1 MKKPTTIMIVLLILI
16 GCETSN
22 KTEYKIENKER
33 EEPKNISYIVAHV
46 YYEYPYIFSENRFD
60 HVTALDVEMKGEIIV
75 SNIEE
80 IENYNKDKGQKIL
93 DKVYNEVYTRMR
105 RRDEYYKLNDLKKI
119 YDAENKRRASTF
131 KSMIMD
137 SKLKVF
143 NSYTEASEYR
153 RLILN

>member
-1 MKKPTTIMIVLLILI
+1 MRKLK
-16 GCETSN
+16 
-22 KTEYKIENKER
+22 KTENKIENR
-33 EEPKNISYIVAHV
+33 ELQKPKNISYVVANV

-60 HVTALDVEMKGEIIV
+60 HVIALDVEMKGEIIV

-80 IENYNKDKGQKIL
+80 IENYNKDKGQKNL

-105 RRDEYYKLNDLKKI
+105 RRDEYYKINDLKKI
-119 YDAENKRRASTF
+119 YDTENKRIASTF

-143 NSYTEASEYR
+143 VSYTEASEYR
-153 RLILN
+153 RSILN

>member
-1 MKKPTTIMIVLLILI
+1 MRKLK
-16 GCETSN
+16 
-22 KTEYKIENKER
+22 KTENKIENR
-33 EEPKNISYIVAHV
+33 ELQKPKNISYVVAHV

-80 IENYNKDKGQKIL
+80 IENYNKDKGQKNL

-105 RRDEYYKLNDLKKI
+105 RRDEYYKINDLKKI
-119 YDAENKRRASTF
+119 YDTENKRIASTF

-143 NSYTEASEYR
+143 VSYTEASEYR
-153 RLILN
+153 RSILN